1 MLDHF
6 LQKVLDTSHIVRQ
19 YITKLKIVIPFF
31 LPRADK
37 KCNDPPPLYDLHQRA
52 IEGIFMQHE
61 LHAVKYG
68 IQCDNELPGSSMI
81 YNG

>member
-6 LQKVLDTSHIVRQ
+6 LQKVLDTSHIVWQ
-19 YITKLKIVIPFF
+19 NITELKIAISNFW
-31 LPRADK
+31 RHTDK